1 MKPDGAPVNEFPT
14 NNSCEPAN
22 PVGPVAAM
30 YPRGVVDDKGQITTW
45 LSRDVDFSIEGL
57 NKPRNKMPTVWG
69 VRDLPLKH
77 HDLSW
82 S

>member
-14 NNSCEPAN
+14 RSPCV
-22 PVGPVAAM
+22 PVTPMRSVAAM
-30 YPRGVVDDKGQITTW
+30 HPKGVVDDKGHITTW
-45 LSRDVDFSIEGL
+45 LSRDVYSSIEAL

-69 VRDLPLKH
+69 VRDLPLKQ